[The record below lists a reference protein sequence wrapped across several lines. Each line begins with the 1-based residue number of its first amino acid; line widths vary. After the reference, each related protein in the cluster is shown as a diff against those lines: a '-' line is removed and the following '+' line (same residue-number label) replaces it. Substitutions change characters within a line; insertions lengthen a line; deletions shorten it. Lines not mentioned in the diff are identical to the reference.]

1 MTVSTVSATTDS
13 VVDSTREPTFCSN
26 VVNLPI
32 RDLLP
37 FDLPPRTAGEDAD
50 HVRTLAES
58 ATALPPIVVHRPTMQ
73 VIDGLHRLRAAQLRG
88 ETAIT
93 AVFFD
98 GDVKEAF
105 VLAVRLNATHGLPLT
120 LADRKAAAREIFA
133 LYPQWSDRR
142 IAGLAGVSPKTV
154 SAIRRRSTVEFPHPT
169 GRIARNGVLYRSDEQ
184 ARVRAAELFA
194 ADPSAS
200 AREIA
205 LAAGVSTTTAKDVRK
220 RLRSGDEPV
229 RSRKPAAGSTSERD
243 PVGKP
248 ARPTAPGAAA
258 KRSDTAFVL
267 DRMRKDPSLRFTESG
282 RAVLR
287 WLEVPFGGADL
298 ETVVDKI
305 PSHCAPGLAEV
316 ARQRSR
322 DWEQLAELLDH
333 RT

>member
-1 MTVSTVSATTDS
+1 
-13 VVDSTREPTFCSN
+13 
-26 VVNLPI
+26 
-32 RDLLP
+32 
-37 FDLPPRTAGEDAD
+37 
-50 HVRTLAES
+50 
-58 ATALPPIVVHRPTMQ
+58 MQ
-73 VIDGLHRLRAAQLRG
+73 VIDGLHRLRVAQLRG
-88 ETAIT
+88 ETTIA

-98 GDVKEAF
+98 GDIKEAF
-105 VLAVRLNATHGLPLT
+105 VLAVRLNAVHGLPLT
-120 LADRKAAAREIFA
+120 LADRKAAACRILS

-142 IAGLAGVSPKTV
+142 IAGVAAVSPKTV
-154 SAIRRRSTVEFPHPT
+154 STIRRRSTVEFPQPT
-169 GRIARNGVLYRSDEQ
+169 GRIARNGVLYRSNGQ
-184 ARVRAAELFA
+184 ARKVAAELFA
-194 ADPSAS
+194 ADPKAS
-200 AREIA
+200 VREIA
-205 LAAGVSTTTAKDVRK
+205 LAAGISVTTAKDVRK
-220 RLRSGDEPV
+220 RVRHGEEPT
-229 RSRKPAAGSTSERD
+229 RSRKSAADSDAKRS

-248 ARPTAPGAAA
+248 VRNTAPGTAGQRA
-258 KRSDTAFVL
+258 DTAYVL

>member
-1 MTVSTVSATTDS
+1 MTVSTVSATTDN
-13 VVDSTREPTFCSN
+13 VVEWTRDPPFCSN
-26 VVNLPI
+26 VVNLFI

-37 FDLPPRTAGEDAD
+37 FALSPRKGGEDAD

-58 ATALPPIVVHRPTMQ
+58 AATLPPVVVHRPTMQ
-73 VIDGLHRLRAAQLRG
+73 VIDGLHRLRAAQLVG
-88 ETAIT
+88 ETTIA

-105 VLAVRLNATHGLPLT
+105 VLAVRLNAVHGLPLT
-120 LADRKAAAREIFA
+120 LADRKAAAREIFS

-142 IAGLAGVSPKTV
+142 IAGVAGVSPKTV

-169 GRIARNGVLYRSDEQ
+169 SRIGRNGVLYRSNEQ
-184 ARVRAAELFA
+184 TRRLAAELFTA
-194 ADPSAS
+194 NPEAS

-205 LAAGVSTTTAKDVRK
+205 VAAGVSVTTAKDVRK
-220 RLRSGDEPV
+220 RLRNGEESAPFGKSTGSV
-229 RSRKPAAGSTSERD
+229 AGRD
-243 PVGKP
+243 PVDKP
-248 ARPTAPGAAA
+248 AKGIDAGPEGH
-258 KRSDTAFVL
+258 RSDTAYVM
-267 DRMRKDPSLRFTESG
+267 DWMRRDPSLRFTESG

-287 WLEVPFGGADL
+287 WLEVPFGGADP

-322 DWEQLAELLDH
+322 DWIQLAELLD
-333 RT
+333 RRA

>member
-1 MTVSTVSATTDS
+1 MTVSAVSATKKNF
-13 VVDSTREPTFCSN
+13 VNLLTRESPFYSN

-37 FDLPPRTAGEDAD
+37 FDSSPRTAGEDAD

-88 ETAIT
+88 ETTIA

-98 GDVKEAF
+98 GDIKEAF
-105 VLAVRLNATHGLPLT
+105 VLAVKLNAMHGLPLT
-120 LADRKAAAREIFA
+120 LADRKAAAHEIFS

-142 IAGLAGVSPKTV
+142 IAGVAGVSPKTV
-154 SAIRRRSTVEFPHPT
+154 SAIRRRSTVESPHPT
-169 GRIARNGVLYRSDEQ
+169 GRIASNGALYRSNEQ
-184 ARVRAAELFA
+184 ARQLAAELFA
-194 ADPSAS
+194 ADPNAS

-205 LAAGVSTTTAKDVRK
+205 LAAGVSITTTKDVRK
-220 RLRSGDEPV
+220 RLRSGEEPA
-229 RSRKPAAGSTSERD
+229 SRKPAAGTTPENKRARNAAPATTGQRTDTAYVLARMRRD
-243 PVGKP
+243 P
-248 ARPTAPGAAA
+248 A
-258 KRSDTAFVL
+258 
-267 DRMRKDPSLRFTESG
+267 LRFTESG

-298 ETVVDKI
+298 KTVVDKI